1 MYPILFSLILGVFA
15 AYGFIWLV
23 ASKSRHA
30 DRVFRIGLVV
40 AAIIYLNL
48 AWIYDASSSF
58 LLIEGAGVL
67 VFLIVALASMGRFV
81 KLLAWGWLAHPI
93 WDLAL
98 HAPVGSFTHSPR
110 WYVFA
115 CVGFDVIVGMYLLK
129 RESNLNEAH

>member
-1 MYPILFSLILGVFA
+1 MYPILFSLIIGVFA

-23 ASKSRHA
+23 ASKSSHA

-48 AWIYDASSSF
+48 AWIYDASSSV
-58 LLIEGAGVL
+58 LMIEGAGVL

-81 KLLAWGWLAHPI
+81 KLLAWGWLTHPV
-93 WDLAL
+93 WDLVL
-98 HAPVGSFTHSPR
+98 HAPVGSYTHAPE

-115 CVGFDVIVGMYLLK
+115 CLSFDVIVGMYLLK
-129 RESNLNEAH
+129 RESGEHEAN